1 MQLLCD
7 NRLANELAGWKPSYS
22 LEDGLDLT
30 IHWMREHIASYKTGV
45 YTV

>member
-7 NRLANELAGWKPSYS
+7 NRLAGELAGWKPSYS

-30 IHWMREHIASYKTGV
+30 IGWMKEHLASYKTGV